1 MCPSFAPSAPFV
13 LLPLQSLRDL
23 FNLLHLLFSP
33 AELASAPNKGRKR
46 TSSSGRKNYSLQN
59 ARADEAKRGEG
70 EEKVAVA
77 EKSGEFRSVKRIV
90 EEPRWCLKLRG
101 CFETSQFHSCRPGP
115 VPEDSARFSDPTLP
129 LPHPRPSFS
138 PRATR
143 WSRIF
148 ISTLS
153 FNPSL

>member
-23 FNLLHLLFSP
+23 FNLLHLLFSS
-33 AELASAPNKGRKR
+33 AELTSAPNKGRKR
-46 TSSSGRKNYSLQN
+46 TSSSGRKELQPAER
-59 ARADEAKRGEG
+59 ARGRGEE

-77 EKSGEFRSVKRIV
+77 EKRGEFRSVKRIV
-90 EEPRWCLKLRG
+90 EEPRRCLKLRG

-115 VPEDSARFSDPTLP
+115 VPEDSARFSDLTLS